1 MSQKRIWFAICTH
14 PNMNYDRS
22 VRSIIWEKFPQFY
35 RLYLNYLKERPG
47 LKSHMQLPTQTLLSL
62 KQCAPDVL
70 DLAKELHDRGQVRFM
85 GTFFSEPLAQCMDE
99 MSVLDSAQLGCEF
112 ARRELGAELEGFFLQ
127 EIAYTPAVPYMIE
140 RVGVGWT
147 IFHDWEFGNDLRPC
161 WLKGLDGTRCVGIP
175 MIEHARRNQLREN
188 PDAMPQDTLI
198 TVHCDME
205 FPNAIHGLHQLEQ
218 WFRTECG
225 YDTRWCFI
233 SEYLDAVGVE
243 VEKSPTPGTNKK
255 EDPISSPSLSRWCA
269 DHLSMQLHRETL
281 AAMEARRAAGILDP
295 TGSVDVPF
303 ADTSR
308 PHSAWDVEAPRIYPE
323 LASVLSPAS
332 APAERMRHLISWGT
346 NSDARG
352 WYPLLERRH
361 ERSDTFGEVQW
372 IADEQ
377 MHVILDGDKPCA
389 GAYLVHPGS
398 SMTWRDE
405 VIAQE
410 PLAFLTPEGLDA
422 VEMVRRK
429 GAEWEH
435 HLRLDLPR
443 YSTVSL
449 ERRRLPRHPAQPE
462 TGNEVEANGATLSFE
477 DGILAFTPLAG
488 PSVQIALPSFQ
499 ICVKHLDEELR
510 APRPESDWRV
520 SSLPGS
526 CPRLVVERQLDYHIH
541 FRAEYILD
549 GNQVFADWRFWFTAP
564 TLVDSLDNESTW
576 KKPDFTPG
584 GLRAQ
589 VSAGLPGAAFYD
601 VPFGMVRHPNPAA
614 SFVAPLTHA
623 LLETTDG
630 GVALVTQSGSQSF
643 ELAAADGSI
652 ALCMGKSLTSGG
664 RRKLSFRI
672 GDSIT
677 DFQHDVEWYKEFFY
691 GELRH
696 RFVVLPF
703 AGDWRA
709 QALPNTCRALATG
722 PRWLESSALAPG
734 RTTLAAVGPN
744 NIHLAGVDPEKRK
757 AILVEFCGLATEYHL
772 ELDGKEYI
780 GSLGPF
786 GIAEVEL

>member
-1 MSQKRIWFAICTH
+1 
-14 PNMNYDRS
+14 
-22 VRSIIWEKFPQFY
+22 
-35 RLYLNYLKERPG
+35 
-47 LKSHMQLPTQTLLSL
+47 
-62 KQCAPDVL
+62 
-70 DLAKELHDRGQVRFM
+70 
-85 GTFFSEPLAQCMDE
+85 
-99 MSVLDSAQLGCEF
+99 
-112 ARRELGAELEGFFLQ
+112 
-127 EIAYTPAVPYMIE
+127 
-140 RVGVGWT
+140 
-147 IFHDWEFGNDLRPC
+147 
-161 WLKGLDGTRCVGIP
+161 
-175 MIEHARRNQLREN
+175 
-188 PDAMPQDTLI
+188 
-198 TVHCDME
+198 
-205 FPNAIHGLHQLEQ
+205 
-218 WFRTECG
+218 
-225 YDTRWCFI
+225 
-233 SEYLDAVGVE
+233 
-243 VEKSPTPGTNKK
+243 
-255 EDPISSPSLSRWCA
+255 
-269 DHLSMQLHRETL
+269 
-281 AAMEARRAAGILDP
+281 
-295 TGSVDVPF
+295 
-303 ADTSR
+303 
-308 PHSAWDVEAPRIYPE
+308 
-323 LASVLSPAS
+323 
-332 APAERMRHLISWGT
+332 MRHLISWGT

-372 IADEQ
+372 IADEL

-435 HLRLDLPR
+435 HLRLDRPR